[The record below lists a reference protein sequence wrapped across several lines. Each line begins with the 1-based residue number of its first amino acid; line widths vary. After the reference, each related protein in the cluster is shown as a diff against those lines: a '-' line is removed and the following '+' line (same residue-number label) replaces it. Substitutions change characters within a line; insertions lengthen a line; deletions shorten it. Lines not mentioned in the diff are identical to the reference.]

1 MNVMKMAYA
10 EPRPFWTDPNMK
22 QAEISCSK
30 EFGNPSGHSLLAA
43 SIAFAVCADAIR
55 YTSKTRMLAIEH
67 FFCVLVA
74 SAYIFCLGYSRI
86 ALAVHS
92 WN

>member
-1 MNVMKMAYA
+1 MKMAYA
-10 EPRPFWTDPNMK
+10 EPRPFWIDPNMK

-43 SIAFAVCADAIR
+43 SIGFAVCADAIR
-55 YTSKTRMLAIEH
+55 YSLKTKLSAIKIVV
-67 FFCVLVA
+67 CVLVA

-86 ALAVHS
+86 VLAVHS